1 MVSHSSLFS
10 QVLTLVNRHQ
20 FQRRVK
26 ECKAE
31 KGAKGFSCW
40 TQFVSMMFAQLAQ
53 AKSLRE
59 IIDGLAC
66 CEAKLNH
73 LGLSQGPKRSTL
85 CFANAKR
92 PWKLFEQI
100 FYDQLALAQSLAQKK
115 KLRFK
120 NKLLSLDATVIDLS
134 LSMFDWA
141 RFRQTKGA
149 VKLHLLLDH
158 DGFLPHY
165 GLITEGKVADVS
177 VAQGLRMPKGSIIVL
192 DRGYAD
198 YELFERW
205 SAEQVGFVTRLKQ
218 NADCY
223 VTAKHP
229 VPCNGNIRSDET
241 IEFNVFQA
249 GRKIKGSYRRV
260 KVWLE
265 DKQEELVLLTNCHQ
279 LGATTIAAI
288 YKQRWQIELFFKA
301 IKQNLKIKTFVGTSA
316 NAVRIQIWTA
326 LIAILL
332 LKILQFKSSF
342 GWALS
347 NLAALLR
354 WNLFT
359 YRELWQW
366 INRPFDTPPES
377 PPEQIELFNLDS
389 IGADQN

>member
-100 FYDQLALAQSLAQKK
+100 FYDQLALAQSLAPKK

-141 RFRQTKGA
+141 KFRQTKGA

-158 DGFLPHY
+158 DGCLPHY

-177 VAQGLRMPKGSIIVL
+177 VAQALRMPKGSIIVL

-218 NADCY
+218 NADCD

-342 GWALS
+342 AWALS